1 MKVSLPVLQKEY
13 GFSKMYAWG
22 KLKGMSADYIIAVGV
37 SHSLKEATKKYFYW
51 CAHRSPGPCAFAR
64 FRADAAHALT
74 RARPTT
80 RTPRSSDGAS
90 WAQMAEPD
98 SETAA
103 ACAKIPQVAA
113 LTGDAQFVYTVSKMV
128 PEGEEPPEN
137 EEDLLLKITEDVRA
151 ACLVKEIDA
160 AIAMVPVGSISTD
173 AKLGVPVPDSTFAG
187 LSKEASLSLASWELL
202 NGMSATQQL
211 AGSLKAKYVPAASLT
226 VLRSLVWPGFAAFCV
241 PGSRV
246 SGSAYVGDG
255 MQNSDV
261 AFCLP

>member
-1 MKVSLPVLQKEY
+1 MELSTYDLAATAMGYSFLSPEVFAAMKVSLPVLQKEY

-37 SHSLKEATKKYFYW
+37 SHSLKEATKKYFY
-51 CAHRSPGPCAFAR
+51 C
-64 FRADAAHALT
+64 
-74 RARPTT
+74 
-80 RTPRSSDGAS
+80 SDGAS

-246 SGSAYVGDG
+246 SGYAYVGDG